1 MVFSGGFVVGVGGG
15 DFGVEGAEVEFSA
28 LVLDSCFP
36 FLLAFIEFEALE
48 FGAGSALPFWPVGEV
63 L

>member
-1 MVFSGGFVVGVGGG
+1 MVLSGGFVVGVCGF

-36 FLLAFIEFEALE
+36 FLLAFIEIEALE
-48 FGAGSALPFWPVGEV
+48 F
-63 L
+63 